1 MNHVSLDGVMQGPG
15 RPDEDTRGGF
25 RHGGWA
31 QNDHDPALGAAMGE
45 HNRPGMLLALWPPH
59 L

>member
-1 MNHVSLDGVMQGPG
+1 MQGPG